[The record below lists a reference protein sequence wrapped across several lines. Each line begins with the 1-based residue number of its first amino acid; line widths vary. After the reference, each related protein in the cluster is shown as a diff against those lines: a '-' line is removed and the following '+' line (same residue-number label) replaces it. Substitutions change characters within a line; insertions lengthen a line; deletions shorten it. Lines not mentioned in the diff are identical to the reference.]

1 MDPFLGSPSA
11 TAVALFARYLTPI
24 TSSEVVFQVKK
35 NPKNQ
40 RMGEVRPCGTTGY
53 AIQHCAE
60 LVLGSKMIVLSE

>member
-1 MDPFLGSPSA
+1 MDPFLGSPST

-40 RMGEVRPCGTTGY
+40 RRAEVRPCGTIGY
-53 AIQHCAE
+53 AIQH
-60 LVLGSKMIVLSE
+60 LLGLSWAQK